1 MSEEKRIESKSPS
14 IKATV
19 RRSEKDPGRDA
30 WLTMEVSA
38 ERSVTNYDP
47 ERDILDV
54 GDLAQELDME
64 LRKVMSDSHERVKE
78 DALENRGLGV
88 CPEHGEEYQRYE
100 KGGDIWWSHQLESGK
115 WCKKPSQT
123 GA

>member
-19 RRSEKDPGRDA
+19 RRSEKDPMSDA
-30 WLTMEVSA
+30 WLTVELSA
-38 ERSVTNYDP
+38 ERTVTNFDP
-47 ERDILDV
+47 DDDIKNVAQLARDLDAQLV
-54 GDLAQELDME
+54 GIFQEQHNIGTE
-64 LRKVMSDSHERVKE
+64 PEGS
-78 DALENRGLGV
+78 V
-88 CPEHGEEYQRYE
+88 CPEHGEEYRRYE
-100 KGGDIWWSHQLESGK
+100 KEGDIWWSHQLESGK

>member
-1 MSEEKRIESKSPS
+1 MGGCMGEEKRIESKSPS

-19 RRSEKDPGRDA
+19 RRAEKDPMSDA
-30 WLTMEVSA
+30 WLTVELSA
-38 ERSVTNYDP
+38 ERTVTNFDP
-47 ERDILDV
+47 DDDIKNVAQLARDLDAQLV
-54 GDLAQELDME
+54 GIFQEQHNIGTE
-64 LRKVMSDSHERVKE
+64 PEGS
-78 DALENRGLGV
+78 V
-88 CPEHGEEYQRYE
+88 CPEHGEEYRRYE